1 MGRLISIERAETSA
15 TDTFS
20 NLESPKR
27 DVMGRLI
34 SIEGAETS
42 ATDAFSNS
50 TPGNFSF
57 SSCGRQIA
65 ATTNKSEGR
74 VSAI

>member
-1 MGRLISIERAETSA
+1 MGRLISIER
-15 TDTFS
+15 
-20 NLESPKR
+20 
-27 DVMGRLI
+27 
-34 SIEGAETS
+34 AETS

-57 SSCGRQIA
+57 SSCGGQIA